1 MEKIEVLVVGGDDSN
16 HAASSP
22 KYELN
27 VATFSTLYEDSIVE
41 TFHNTRDYDLARR
54 WIEKQERDFRFA
66 ILTKEKYA
74 HSSTNLVLVIP
85 KIIHLYLNELDLSP
99 ENLKVYLDGRIGR
112 GNRDYIRNYF
122 LGKRGIQR
130 VTVDN
135 FIKKNPGPH
144 GETIKRPHC
153 PPVVYYADV
162 LASMLLGLSGQ
173 ELFTHKKAVLID

>member
-1 MEKIEVLVVGGDDSN
+1 VEKIEVLVVGGDDSN

-112 GNRDYIRNYF
+112 GNRDYIIPRKPKSVFGRQNRSRKSR
-122 LGKRGIQR
+122 L
-130 VTVDN
+130 
-135 FIKKNPGPH
+135 
-144 GETIKRPHC
+144 
-153 PPVVYYADV
+153 
-162 LASMLLGLSGQ
+162 
-173 ELFTHKKAVLID
+173 HKKLFLRKERYSKSHS